1 MSLKLLVKI
10 QALISES
17 GWLGVANQGVITR
30 LAWRVKM
37 AVPYSDKWSRDKQI
51 FIILTAVIQT
61 NIAEDSS
68 KTRKGRPR
76 VFSVFNEQKTERR
89 QN

>member
-1 MSLKLLVKI
+1 
-10 QALISES
+10 
-17 GWLGVANQGVITR
+17 
-30 LAWRVKM
+30 M
-37 AVPYSDKWSRDKQI
+37 AVLQWKWSRDKQI

-61 NIAEDSS
+61 YIAEDSS

-76 VFSVFNEQKTERR
+76 VLSDSPNKKTERR